1 MAPSPNVQG
10 AGTPCWSSIMSAM
23 TARMNSSA
31 SGDQPPGTLPRS
43 LANTMAALVADP
55 SAPVTFTAQL
65 ALHYAFV
72 ASKPYAVVV
81 SCAGWGWLVCRA
93 AACAR
98 ARASELC
105 HACLPE

>member
-1 MAPSPNVQG
+1 MLNAAA
-10 AGTPCWSSIMSAM
+10 AGKATRFQWRGFDVAAAI
-23 TARMNSSA
+23 